1 MSWIKNFRLRYG
13 LTQSQLARFAGV
25 TRIYISV
32 LEVRSE
38 IPPLLERLLSDLQA
52 AFESA
57 SEEQEALAPQS
68 HPIQQQKHLL
78 QLLCAIEKKKAQ
90 VVRLEKKQADLEIRY
105 SRLAVFQRVCHR
117 WEEKHQGHDPL
128 IKEKIDSLWAEKKAE
143 MLLCGPEA
151 LSAIRVSIIRLR
163 SEIEAAEFEYQKL
176 SQINQYQP
184 LLYSIR

>member
-1 MSWIKNFRLRYG
+1 MSYIKNFRLRYG
-13 LTQSQLARFAGV
+13 LKQSVLARFTGL
-25 TRIYISV
+25 TRNYIAV
-32 LEVRSE
+32 LEGRSE
-38 IPPLLERLLSDLQA
+38 IPLFLERILSDLEA

-90 VVRLEKKQADLEIRY
+90 LVRLEKKQADLEIRY

-117 WEEKHQGHDPL
+117 WEEMHRDRDPL
-128 IKEKIDSLWAEKKAE
+128 IKEKIDSLLAEKKAE

-163 SEIEAAEFEYQKL
+163 SEIEAAEYEYQSL
-176 SQINQYQP
+176 SQINHYSP
-184 LLYSIR
+184 LL